1 MSTKDLKYIP
11 IKNSKDFLI
20 YLIRQSFD
28 DKEGEELILK
38 EYLPKFESQI
48 SKIKNTNYKKAISSN
63 AFQYKKSKL
72 YFIESIKSLECI
84 DEYNKNVRNTE
95 SKELQIKRITKYLS
109 TLIIDLG
116 FMLYPKGY
124 NLIRYKFNDII
135 KGLNLE
141 INESD
146 FVIYYH
152 HIAANYGEKIDHGL
166 NIIYSYKDLL
176 EKIKDFSFEDWNKR
190 RAQADVIITVDY
202 FKQKYAGLNNDQV
215 RTLEFFEE
223 YFKLTVGFL
232 ERGAEELFKVIE
244 DNNIKF
250 N

>member
-1 MSTKDLKYIP
+1 MSTKDLKYIL

-20 YLIRQSFD
+20 YLIRQSCED
-28 DKEGEELILK
+28 REEEELILK
-38 EYLPKFESQI
+38 EYLPKFESKI
-48 SKIKNTNYKKAISSN
+48 SKIKNTNYNKVISSN
-63 AFQYKKSKL
+63 TFQYKKSKL
-72 YFIESIKSLECI
+72 YFIESKKGLECI
-84 DEYNKNVRNTE
+84 DEYNKNIKNTE

-116 FMLYPKGY
+116 FMLYPRGY
-124 NLIRYKFNDII
+124 NLIRSKFNDII
-135 KGLNLE
+135 KGLELE
-141 INESD
+141 INEID
-146 FVIYYH
+146 FIFYYH
-152 HIAANYGEKIDHGL
+152 DIAAKYGEKIDYGL

-176 EKIKDFSFEDWNKR
+176 EKIKDFSFDDWNKR
-190 RAQADVIITVDY
+190 RAQADVMITVNY
-202 FKQKYAGLNNDQV
+202 FTEKYTKLNTDQV

-232 ERGAEELFKVIE
+232 EKGAEELFKLIE